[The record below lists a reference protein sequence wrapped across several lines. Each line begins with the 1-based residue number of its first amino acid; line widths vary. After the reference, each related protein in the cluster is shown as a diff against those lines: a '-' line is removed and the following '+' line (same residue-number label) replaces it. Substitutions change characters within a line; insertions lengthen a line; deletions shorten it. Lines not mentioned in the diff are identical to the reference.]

1 MKKCPVCD
9 KTFDDSMRFCQTDG
23 TPLLDFVEEVAD
35 DPLKTTVVRQED
47 FASVIPPQDPY
58 NTSVADAPSKDDSGD
73 LLQLPEEY
81 DPLKTMVAPKE
92 SDFGLNLSESKQET
106 PSSPFESKFDEK
118 PSDFSAPEPPKFS
131 EPSLSPPSFGD
142 MSTPSPFDQP
152 KDSDEPPPTAIYM
165 PEANSF
171 PPESS
176 KPLGNSPFD
185 RPMEK
190 LQSDPIPSPFSDTPK
205 QQIPSFQ
212 EPVQPSSPFDQPAS
226 PFGGM
231 EQQNQ
236 GFNQPVQNADW
247 NPPAPPVSNWQDQS
261 VGANTPFQPPVSG
274 GGQDQTM
281 AIVSLCC
288 GVAGFLICQLIAP
301 VALYTGYTARKN
313 AKENPAKYGGE
324 GLALAGMILGA
335 IGCVLLVL
343 VILYLI
349 FVFGL
354 VASGTIR

>member
-23 TPLLDFVEEVAD
+23 TPLLDFVEEAAD

-47 FASVIPPQDPY
+47 FASVIPPQEPF
-58 NTSVADAPSKDDSGD
+58 NSSVADAPSKEDSGD

-92 SDFGLNLSESKQET
+92 SDFGLNLSEPKQET
-106 PSSPFESKFDEK
+106 PSSPFESKFEEK
-118 PSDFSAPEPPKFS
+118 PSDFTAPEPPKFN
-131 EPSLSPPSFGD
+131 EPSLSPPIFGD
-142 MSTPSPFDQP
+142 MSTPASFEE
-152 KDSDEPPPTAIYM
+152 KKEEEPPPTAIYM
-165 PEANSF
+165 PEVNSF

-212 EPVQPSSPFDQPAS
+212 EPVQPSSPFDQPPS

-247 NPPAPPVSNWQDQS
+247 NPPAAPVSNWQDQS

-274 GGQDQTM
+274 GGGQDQTM
-281 AIVSLCC
+281 AIISLVCAL
-288 GVAGFLICQLIAP
+288 AGFATCISAP
-301 VALYTGYTARKN
+301 VGLVLGYMARKK
-313 AKENPAKYGGE
+313 AQENPQQYGGE
-324 GLALAGMILGA
+324 GIALAGMIIGGILTLGF
-335 IGCVLLVL
+335 VL
-343 VILYLI
+343 VIAFYVLI
-349 FVFGL
+349 IFGAI
-354 VASGTIR
+354 ASSGF